1 MAYGIYIQAMML
13 TLPWDRLHEAKAGQV
28 PPSRGGGAS
37 HPAQVS
43 YCWGRGYRSHKHR
56 DRNTCV

>member
-28 PPSRGGGAS
+28 PPSRGGGGFPS
-37 HPAQVS
+37 SPGVLLLGTGLQKSQAQ
-43 YCWGRGYRSHKHR
+43 G
-56 DRNTCV
+56 